1 MKTADVDTVFTSA
14 SGDPIVANR
23 KPVIKFRMLEKMIEY
38 PVYIVDKLHEPFI
51 MGIDFI
57 KDMNLGYCPAHHEFF
72 WTGNCPRD
80 HVVTLGLKDAV
91 TIPAFG
97 KRRCKVK
104 IANQKLAGKS
114 VVASVLMEAQPWIR
128 GGPILTDVDDNGDAW
143 VEVSNASPITR
154 ELNKWDQVGHAE
166 EFEMVC
172 GLDED
177 GQEISSGYIGR
188 QTFYKGECEVGM
200 PAYRS

>member
-1 MKTADVDTVFTSA
+1 MLYDTGSAFTCMSAKEFGKLHPRDVVSMKTADVNLVFTSA
-14 SGDPIVANR
+14 SGDPIVANQKSIVR
-23 KPVIKFRMLEKMIEY
+23 FRMLERMIEY

-57 KDMNLGYCPAHHEFF
+57 KDMNLGYCPSHQEFF
-72 WTGNCPRD
+72 WTGNCPRE

-104 IANQKLAGKS
+104 IANQKLVGKS

-128 GGPILTDVDDNGDAW
+128 GERFNGC
-143 VEVSNASPITR
+143 R
-154 ELNKWDQVGHAE
+154 
-166 EFEMVC
+166 
-172 GLDED
+172 
-177 GQEISSGYIGR
+177 
-188 QTFYKGECEVGM
+188 
-200 PAYRS
+200 